1 MIRITLIITL
11 LSLMKT
17 SFSQYTFSRSYDITV
32 EEGST
37 KLNRAW
43 EGGLNY
49 PIFSNID
56 FDNDGKMDLVAF
68 DKSGKRLLLFNN
80 NNLKFQPLN
89 TNLILERWV
98 LFRDFNC
105 DGLED
110 IFTSTSGGIR
120 VYKNT
125 GNMSFVLEKSIL
137 LSKYNNFTS
146 NLYVSNL
153 DIPGIVDVDGD
164 GDLDVL
170 SFEINGTTVE
180 YHENLSIDNHQNCNE
195 LQFKLSTKCWG
206 DFTENSS
213 TNSINL
219 NQSCGSSNDK
229 KHSTNQKHTG
239 STITTLDQDKDGDID
254 MIIGDISFNNLVYLS
269 NGGSASNAKIN
280 AISNNFPS
288 YGNSFDINTFP
299 YVSYVDVDF
308 DGKKDLVGVSNIGSF
323 GDNKKVVL
331 HKNIGV
337 FQDTFSFETNKFLI
351 NEMLDFGAGAYPVLL
366 DENQD
371 GLLDLLVGNSG
382 ENINGNQIG
391 KLALLR
397 NIGSIG
403 NPAFELID
411 DDYLNLSNINLT
423 YIYPTV
429 GDIDGD
435 GDNDL
440 FIGLEN
446 GKIAYYNNTAGFG
459 NPSNFVL
466 ADGSYNSIDVGNF
479 SAPQLFDVNEDLLID
494 LIIGEQDG
502 SLTFYPNQGTKSN
515 ATFNI
520 EVKNYGGITTKDF
533 SVGAFYG
540 FSTPHFFKDLNIIR
554 ILVGSED
561 GSIYYYKNKDSLQTG
576 NIKLTNKDFA
586 RTKDGGR
593 SSVISHDLNNDN
605 YLDLFVGNLSGGM
618 AYHKGEFPTII
629 NPIEYK
635 TDILY
640 KTNENK
646 LEIINF
652 KFDSFLLYSITGELV
667 GKGENTQNKIPISDI
682 KSGIYL
688 VSIYKDNKSFCFKF
702 IKQ

>member
-1 MIRITLIITL
+1 MTRITLIIIL
-11 LSLMKT
+11 LSLVKT
-17 SFSQYTFSRSYDITV
+17 SFSQYTFSRSYDIVV

-56 FDNDGKMDLVAF
+56 FNNDGKMDLVAF

-80 NNLKFQPLN
+80 DNLKFQPLE
-89 TNLILERWV
+89 TNIFLERWV

-110 IFTSTSGGIR
+110 IFTGTSGGIR

-170 SFEINGTTVE
+170 SFGINGNTVE
-180 YHENLSIDNHQNCNE
+180 YHENLSIDNYQTCNE

-219 NQSCGSSNDK
+219 NQSCESSNDK
-229 KHSTNQKHTG
+229 KHSTNKRHMG
-239 STITTLDQDKDGDID
+239 STITTLDQDKDGDIEI
-254 MIIGDISFNNLVYLS
+254 IIGDISYNNLIYLH
-269 NGGSASNAKIN
+269 NGGSSSNAKI
-280 AISNNFPS
+280 SSTSDNFPNYS
-288 YGNSFDINTFP
+288 NSFDINTFP
-299 YVSYVDVDF
+299 YLSYVDVDF
-308 DGKKDLVGVSNIGSF
+308 DGKNDLIGASSNVSF

-337 FQDTFSFETNKFLI
+337 LKDTFSFETNQFLI
-351 NEMLDFGAGAYPVLL
+351 NEMLDFGAGAYPVLM

-371 GLLDLLVGNSG
+371 GLMDLLVGNSG

-397 NIGSIG
+397 NIGSTG
-403 NPAFELID
+403 KPSFELIN
-411 DDYLNLSNINLT
+411 DDYLNLSNNNLT

-429 GDIDGD
+429 ADIDGD

-440 FIGLEN
+440 LIGLEN

-479 SAPQLFDVNEDLLID
+479 SAPQLFDVNDDLLID

-515 ATFNI
+515 AMFNI
-520 EVKNYGGITTKDF
+520 EVKNFGGITTKDF

-540 FSTPHFFKDLNIIR
+540 FSTPHFFKDLDITR

-593 SSVISHDLNNDN
+593 SSVITHDLNNDN
-605 YLDLFVGNLSGGM
+605 YLDLFAGNLSGGM
-618 AYHKGEFPTII
+618 AYHKGEFHTSV
-629 NPIEYK
+629 NPIKYK
-635 TDILY
+635 SNIVHRN
-640 KTNENK
+640 NENQ

-652 KFDSFLLYSITGELV
+652 KFDSFSLYSITGKLV
-667 GKGENTQNKIPISDI
+667 GKGENTQNKISIRSI

-688 VSIYKDNKSFCFKF
+688 VSLYKNNQRFCFKF
-702 IKQ
+702 MKQ